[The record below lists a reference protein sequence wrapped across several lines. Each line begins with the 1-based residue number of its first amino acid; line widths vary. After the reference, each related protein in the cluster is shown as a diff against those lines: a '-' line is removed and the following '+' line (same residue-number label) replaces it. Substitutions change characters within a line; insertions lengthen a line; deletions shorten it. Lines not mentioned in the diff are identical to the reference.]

1 MLARNLTWGWAIAL
15 AFLAAPSGRAS
26 DFGPRFDEIV
36 ARATPAQL
44 YALLYDM
51 PKGGD
56 LHNHAAGSNRAEW
69 MYAVCTDPARSGGET
84 FYTRTRF
91 AGAPDSVDPRAVF
104 QTIRKKTYDMLPDS
118 AKPDFVPLASLTPGE
133 RDRWYAST
141 RLDGKGD
148 GRLEFFSRI
157 WPRLAQLNQCL
168 PLATELLV
176 ENMKAFGAEHLA
188 YLETQFIV
196 DGMVDND
203 GSAIPD
209 EAAVAFV
216 KKRLSMLDAAASGVT
231 VRFQWT
237 ILRFSPDAEMRLAD
251 AYAFVDGHRDLW
263 VGLNMAG
270 IEENGYGYPSR
281 FLDTF
286 RRMRARYPT
295 LALSIHA
302 GEMDGPDRHVRDTLL
317 LGASRIGHGINL
329 IKDPETLLL
338 LQQTR
343 RVLVE
348 VNLISNRLLGYV
360 PDLSLHP
367 FPEYLRTGVPVCLNT
382 DDRGMWDSNMTDEYY
397 TAVTLFHLSWGEILK
412 MGRDSLARSFVQP
425 DVKARLLSEFDR
437 RVTAFEEKYGMV
449 PLEGALGSLS
459 SVRPVAYG
467 YAKRNWGFDFR

>member
-1 MLARNLTWGWAIAL
+1 MTWGWALAL
-15 AFLAAPSGRAS
+15 AFLAAPGGRAA

-36 ARATPAQL
+36 AQATPAQL
-44 YALLYDM
+44 YAFLYDM

-56 LHNHAAGSNRAEW
+56 LHNHSAGSNRAEW
-69 MYAVCTDPARSGGET
+69 MYAICTDPARNGGES
-84 FYTRTRF
+84 FFTRTRF
-91 AGAPDSVDPRAVF
+91 AGAPDSEDPRALF
-104 QTIRKKTYDMLPDS
+104 QTVRKKTYDMLPAR
-118 AKPDFVPLASLTPGE
+118 AKSEFVPLASLTPEE
-133 RDRWYAST
+133 RDRWCAST
-141 RLDGKGD
+141 RLDGKSD

-188 YLETQFIV
+188 YLETQFVV

-203 GSAIPD
+203 GNAIPED
-209 EAAVAFV
+209 VAVAFV
-216 KKRLSMLDAAASGVT
+216 KRRLSMPDAAGSGVT
-231 VRFQWT
+231 VRFQST
-237 ILRFSPDAEMRLAD
+237 ILRFAPDAEMRLAS
-251 AYAFVDGHRDLW
+251 AYAFVDAHRDLW

-270 IEENGYGYPSR
+270 LEENGYGYPSR

-295 LALSIHA
+295 LSLSIHA
-302 GEMDGPDRHVRDTLL
+302 GEMDGPDTHVRDTLL

-338 LQQTR
+338 MQQTR

-360 PDLSLHP
+360 PDLSAHP
-367 FPEYLRTGVPVCLNT
+367 FPEYLRTGIPVCLNT

-437 RVTAFEEKYGMV
+437 RVAAFEGRYGAV
-449 PLEGALGSLS
+449 PPEGALGLLA

-467 YAKRNWGFDFR
+467 YAKRTWGLEFR